1 MSKKAAHAGLAQSLF
16 EQYLV
21 WNFLQGTIT
30 SMKLFGHISKEDQWV
45 YFFPFPIYIPKQLHL
60 TMPFTGPTYSIIF
73 GGCFH
78 WHNHLPWL
86 MFFAESRGWQILLF
100 LYRLPFL
107 STSLLTRAACVPLLV
122 QNNTVAAC
130 FECPNRMYFSSFLNN
145 FNFAKVAYFLAN
157 FL

>member
-1 MSKKAAHAGLAQSLF
+1 MF
-16 EQYLV
+16 
-21 WNFLQGTIT
+21 
-30 SMKLFGHISKEDQWV
+30 MKLFSHIRKDDQQV
-45 YFFPFPIYIPKQLHL
+45 YFFPFTIYIPKQLHL
-60 TMPFTGPTYSIIF
+60 AMPYTRPTYSVIF

-78 WHNHLPWL
+78 WHNPLPSL
-86 MFFAESRGWQILLF
+86 MFFVESRGWQILLF

-107 STSLLTRAACVPLLV
+107 STSLLARAACVPLLV

-145 FNFAKVAYFLAN
+145 FNFAKVANFLAK